1 MKHKRIAFVALVS
14 AFGVY
19 FLNFLAGK
27 MSWYWIMWWFDM
39 PMHFFGGFLSAVL
52 IFLFFYKKLRALDS
66 LHTRRTFLFIML
78 GILAL
83 GLVWELHEVI
93 VERAIPAGM
102 DIVSFVDSI
111 SDLFFDMAGGLLA
124 YLLVWRRK
132 SPNESR

>member
-52 IFLFFYKKLRALDS
+52 IFLFFYKRLRALDAVHS
-66 LHTRRTFLFIML
+66 ERAFLFIML